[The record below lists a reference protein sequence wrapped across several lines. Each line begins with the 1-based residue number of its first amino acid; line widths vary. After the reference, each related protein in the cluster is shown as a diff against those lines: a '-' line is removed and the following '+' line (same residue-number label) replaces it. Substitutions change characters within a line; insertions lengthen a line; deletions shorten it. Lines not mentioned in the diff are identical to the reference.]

1 MEKTAHITFTLREA
15 DGIFAADV
23 ETSTP
28 QGIRHTTLY
37 GNSAD
42 PFASYLKLYLDSMD
56 SMQQFL
62 EESAATFH
70 LPLTPA
76 DFDIGFDRRR
86 VTATRQILQKQPAD
100 GSSDA
105 PASCDG
111 LPAKSRLTRMLIPP
125 VLLACTA
132 LAISVLPPF
141 REEDAVLIRQVGGG
155 ALLLTSVFWLVGMAC
170 IHTRRACVTFWRWIR
185 RVRQGEPPSNGDA
198 PA

>member
-37 GNSAD
+37 GNSTD

-62 EESAATFH
+62 EESATTFH
-70 LPLTPA
+70 LQLTPA
-76 DFDIGFDRRR
+76 DFDIGFDRRA
-86 VTATRQILQKQPAD
+86 TATRQMLQKWSTD
-100 GSSDA
+100 GNGGF
-105 PASCDG
+105 PTPCDDF
-111 LPAKSRLTRMLIPP
+111 PAKLRLSRALILP

-132 LAISVLPPF
+132 LAISFLPPF

-155 ALLLTSVFWLVGMAC
+155 TLLLTSMFWLAGMAC

-185 RVRQGEPPSNGDA
+185 RVRQGEPPSNGGT

>member
-62 EESAATFH
+62 EESSATFH

-76 DFDIGFDRRR
+76 DFDIGFDRRA
-86 VTATRQILQKQPAD
+86 TATRQMLQKRSAD
-100 GSSDA
+100 GNGGFPTPDDSPRNCVSLVRSSCRFCS
-105 PASCDG
+105 PVPP
-111 LPAKSRLTRMLIPP
+111 LPFLFF
-125 VLLACTA
+125 LLSGRKMPC
-132 LAISVLPPF
+132 
-141 REEDAVLIRQVGGG
+141 
-155 ALLLTSVFWLVGMAC
+155 
-170 IHTRRACVTFWRWIR
+170 
-185 RVRQGEPPSNGDA
+185 
-198 PA
+198 

>member
-1 MEKTAHITFTLREA
+1 MSQECKITFSLRE
-15 DGIFAADV
+15 DSGIFAADV
-23 ETSTP
+23 EISTP

-42 PFASYLKLYLDSMD
+42 PFASYLKLYLDSMGC
-56 SMQQFL
+56 MQQFL
-62 EESAATFH
+62 EESSATFH

-76 DFDIGFDRRR
+76 DFDIGFDRSR
-86 VTATRQILQKQPAD
+86 VTATRQILQKQSAD

-105 PASCDG
+105 LVSCDNFS
-111 LPAKSRLTRMLIPP
+111 AKSRLTRMLIPP

-132 LAISVLPPF
+132 LAISVLPLF

-170 IHTRRACVTFWRWIR
+170 IYIR
-185 RVRQGEPPSNGDA
+185 RVCVMLWRRISPSRQAIPPANGNA
-198 PA
+198 RG

>member
-76 DFDIGFDRRR
+76 DFDIGFDRQA
-86 VTATRQILQKQPAD
+86 TATRQMLQKRSAD
-100 GSSDA
+100 GNGGFPTPD
-105 PASCDG
+105 DF
-111 LPAKSRLTRMLIPP
+111 PAKLRLSRALILP

-132 LAISVLPPF
+132 LAISFLPPF

-155 ALLLTSVFWLVGMAC
+155 TLLLTSMFWLAGMAC
-170 IHTRRACVTFWRWIR
+170 IYIRRACVMFWRRISPS
-185 RVRQGEPPSNGDA
+185 RQATPPANGNA
-198 PA
+198 RG

>member
-1 MEKTAHITFTLREA
+1 MNQECRITFSLRE
-15 DGIFAADV
+15 DSGIFAADV
-23 ETSTP
+23 EISTP

-37 GNSAD
+37 GNSTD
-42 PFASYLKLYLDSMD
+42 PFSSYLKLYLDSMD

-62 EESAATFH
+62 EESSATFH

-111 LPAKSRLTRMLIPP
+111 LPAKSRLTRILIPP

-155 ALLLTSVFWLVGMAC
+155 ALLLTFVFWLVGMAC
-170 IHTRRACVTFWRWIR
+170 IYIRRACVMFWRRISPS
-185 RVRQGEPPSNGDA
+185 RQAPPPANGNA
-198 PA
+198 RG

>member
-70 LPLTPA
+70 LQLTPA
-76 DFDIGFDRRR
+76 DFDIGFDRRA
-86 VTATRQILQKQPAD
+86 TATRQMHQKRSAD
-100 GSSDA
+100 GNGGFPTPD
-105 PASCDG
+105 DF
-111 LPAKSRLTRMLIPP
+111 PAKLRLSRALILP

-132 LAISVLPPF
+132 LAISFLPPF

-170 IHTRRACVTFWRWIR
+170 IYIRRACVMFWRRISPS
-185 RVRQGEPPSNGDA
+185 RQATPPANGNA
-198 PA
+198 RG

>member
-37 GNSAD
+37 GNSTD

-62 EESAATFH
+62 EESATTFH
-70 LPLTPA
+70 LQLTPA
-76 DFDIGFDRRR
+76 DFDIGFDRRA
-86 VTATRQILQKQPAD
+86 TATRQMLQKRPAD
-100 GSSDA
+100 GNGGFPTPSD
-105 PASCDG
+105 DF
-111 LPAKSRLTRMLIPP
+111 PAKLRLSRALILP

-132 LAISVLPPF
+132 LAISFLPPF

-155 ALLLTSVFWLVGMAC
+155 TLLLTSMFWLAGMAC

-185 RVRQGEPPSNGDA
+185 RVRQGEPPSNGGT

>member
-1 MEKTAHITFTLREA
+1 MNQECRITFSLRE
-15 DGIFAADV
+15 DSGIFAADV
-23 ETSTP
+23 EISTP

-42 PFASYLKLYLDSMD
+42 PFASYLKLYLDSMG

-62 EESAATFH
+62 EESSATFH

-111 LPAKSRLTRMLIPP
+111 LAAKSRLTRMLIPP

-155 ALLLTSVFWLVGMAC
+155 ALLLTFVFWLVGMTC
-170 IHTRRACVTFWRWIR
+170 IYIRRACVMFWRRISPS
-185 RVRQGEPPSNGDA
+185 RQAPPPANGNA
-198 PA
+198 RG

>member
-62 EESAATFH
+62 EESSATFH

-76 DFDIGFDRRR
+76 DFDIGFDRRA
-86 VTATRQILQKQPAD
+86 TATRQMLQKRSAD
-100 GSSDA
+100 GNGGFPTPD
-105 PASCDG
+105 DF
-111 LPAKSRLTRMLIPP
+111 PAKLRLSRALILP

-155 ALLLTSVFWLVGMAC
+155 TLLLTSMFWLAGMAC
-170 IHTRRACVTFWRWIR
+170 IYIRRACVMFWRRISPS
-185 RVRQGEPPSNGDA
+185 RQATPPANGNA
-198 PA
+198 RG

>member
-62 EESAATFH
+62 EESSATFH

-76 DFDIGFDRRR
+76 DFDIGFDRRA
-86 VTATRQILQKQPAD
+86 TATRQMLQKRSAD
-100 GSSDA
+100 GNGGFPTPD
-105 PASCDG
+105 DF
-111 LPAKSRLTRMLIPP
+111 PAKLRLSRTLILP

-132 LAISVLPPF
+132 LAISFLPPF

-155 ALLLTSVFWLVGMAC
+155 TLLLTSMFWLAGMAC
-170 IHTRRACVTFWRWIR
+170 IYIRRACVMFWRRISPS
-185 RVRQGEPPSNGDA
+185 RQATPPANGNA
-198 PA
+198 RG

>member
-1 MEKTAHITFTLREA
+1 MNQECRITFSLRE
-15 DGIFAADV
+15 DSGIFAADV
-23 ETSTP
+23 EISTP

-42 PFASYLKLYLDSMD
+42 PFASYLKLYLDSMG

-70 LPLTPA
+70 LQLTPA
-76 DFDIGFDRRR
+76 DFDIGFDRRA
-86 VTATRQILQKQPAD
+86 TATRQMLQKRSAD
-100 GSSDA
+100 GNGGFPTPD
-105 PASCDG
+105 DF
-111 LPAKSRLTRMLIPP
+111 PAKLRLSRALILP

-132 LAISVLPPF
+132 LAISFLPPF

-170 IHTRRACVTFWRWIR
+170 IYIRRACVMFWRRISPS
-185 RVRQGEPPSNGDA
+185 RQAPPPGQR
-198 PA
+198 

>member
-37 GNSAD
+37 GNSTD

-62 EESAATFH
+62 EESATTFH
-70 LPLTPA
+70 LQLTPA
-76 DFDIGFDRRR
+76 DFDIGFDRRA
-86 VTATRQILQKQPAD
+86 TATRQMLQKWSTD
-100 GSSDA
+100 GNGGF
-105 PASCDG
+105 PTPCDDF
-111 LPAKSRLTRMLIPP
+111 PAKLRLSRALILP
-125 VLLACTA
+125 VLLVCSA
-132 LAISVLPPF
+132 LAISFLPIF
-141 REEDAVLIRQVGGG
+141 REEHAVFIRQVGGG
-155 ALLLTSVFWLVGMAC
+155 TLLLTSMFWLAGMAC

>member
-15 DGIFAADV
+15 DGIFAADI

-70 LPLTPA
+70 LQLTPA
-76 DFDIGFDRRR
+76 DFDIGFDRRA
-86 VTATRQILQKQPAD
+86 TATRQMLQKRSAD
-100 GSSDA
+100 GN
-105 PASCDG
+105 G
-111 LPAKSRLTRMLIPP
+111 GFLP
-125 VLLACTA
+125 VLLAGTA
-132 LAISVLPPF
+132 LAISFLPPF

-155 ALLLTSVFWLVGMAC
+155 TLLLTSMFWLAGMAC

-185 RVRQGEPPSNGDA
+185 RVRQGEPPSNGGT

>member
-70 LPLTPA
+70 LQLTPA
-76 DFDIGFDRRR
+76 DFDIGFDRRA
-86 VTATRQILQKQPAD
+86 TATRQMLQKRSAD
-100 GSSDA
+100 GNVGFPTPD
-105 PASCDG
+105 DF
-111 LPAKSRLTRMLIPP
+111 PAKLRLSRALILP

-132 LAISVLPPF
+132 LAISFLPPF

-170 IHTRRACVTFWRWIR
+170 IYIRRACVMFWRRISPS
-185 RVRQGEPPSNGDA
+185 RQATPPANGNA
-198 PA
+198 RG

>member
-70 LPLTPA
+70 LQLTPA
-76 DFDIGFDRRR
+76 DFDIGFDRRA
-86 VTATRQILQKQPAD
+86 TATRQMLQKRSAD
-100 GSSDA
+100 GNGGFPTPD
-105 PASCDG
+105 DF
-111 LPAKSRLTRMLIPP
+111 PAKLRLSRALILP

-132 LAISVLPPF
+132 LAISFLPPF

-170 IHTRRACVTFWRWIR
+170 IYIRRACVMFWRRISPS
-185 RVRQGEPPSNGDA
+185 RQATPPANGNA
-198 PA
+198 RG

>member
-1 MEKTAHITFTLREA
+1 MSQECRITFSLRE
-15 DGIFAADV
+15 DSGIFAADV
-23 ETSTP
+23 EISAP

-76 DFDIGFDRRR
+76 DFDIGFDRQA
-86 VTATRQILQKQPAD
+86 TATRQMLQKRSAD
-100 GSSDA
+100 GNGGFPTPD
-105 PASCDG
+105 DF
-111 LPAKSRLTRMLIPP
+111 PAKLRLSRALILP

-132 LAISVLPPF
+132 LAISFLPPF

-170 IHTRRACVTFWRWIR
+170 IYIR
-185 RVRQGEPPSNGDA
+185 RVCVMLWRRISPSRQVTPPANGNA
-198 PA
+198 RG

>member
-1 MEKTAHITFTLREA
+1 MSQECKITFSLRE
-15 DGIFAADV
+15 DSGIFAADV
-23 ETSTP
+23 EISTP

-42 PFASYLKLYLDSMD
+42 PFASYLKLYLDSMGC
-56 SMQQFL
+56 MQQFL
-62 EESAATFH
+62 EESSATFH

-86 VTATRQILQKQPAD
+86 VTATRQIFQKQPAD

-105 PASCDG
+105 PASCDS

-170 IHTRRACVTFWRWIR
+170 ICIRRACVMFWRRISPS
-185 RVRQGEPPSNGDA
+185 RQATPPANGNA
-198 PA
+198 RG

>member
-76 DFDIGFDRRR
+76 DFDIGFDRQA
-86 VTATRQILQKQPAD
+86 TATRQMLQKRSAD
-100 GSSDA
+100 GNGGFPTPD
-105 PASCDG
+105 DF
-111 LPAKSRLTRMLIPP
+111 PAKLRLSRALILP

-132 LAISVLPPF
+132 LAISFLPPF

-155 ALLLTSVFWLVGMAC
+155 TLLLTSMFWLAGMAC
-170 IHTRRACVTFWRWIR
+170 IHTRRACVTFWRRISPS
-185 RVRQGEPPSNGDA
+185 RQATPPSNGDA